1 MKKSPT
7 VLNVT
12 NARYVGSENRESLY
26 DLCIPENS
34 TGQLIIF
41 VHGFMGFKDWGAWH
55 LVQDFFTN
63 KGYAFCK
70 FNLSHNKTFKKTNSK
85 YKTKLMII
93 FIFKYINLL
102 SNIHT
107 FI

>member
-1 MKKSPT
+1 MNKNPNS
-7 VLNVT
+7 VYLT

-26 DLCIPENS
+26 DLCIPDNS
-34 TGQLIIF
+34 NGQLIIF

-70 FNLSHNKTFKKTNSK
+70 
-85 YKTKLMII
+85 LMEA
-93 FIFKYINLL
+93 L
-102 SNIHT
+102 
-107 FI
+107 